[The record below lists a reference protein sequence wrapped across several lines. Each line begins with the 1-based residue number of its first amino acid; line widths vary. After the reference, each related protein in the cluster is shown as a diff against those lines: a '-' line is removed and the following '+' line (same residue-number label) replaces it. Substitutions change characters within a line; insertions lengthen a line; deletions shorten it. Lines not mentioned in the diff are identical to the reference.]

1 MRMERETAIGPANG
15 VRALWPI
22 YHREIPIF
30 LREFAAAPSVERLRE
45 VGMNCGCEYTQFPQF
60 AKIGSYSRFDHS
72 MGTALIIW
80 HFTGDEKQALAGL
93 FHDIATPVFAHVVD
107 FLNGDHLRQESTESG
122 TAERIAG
129 DRRLCDLLK
138 AHGLAV
144 EQVADYHI
152 YPIADNAPP
161 ALSADRLEYTLGN
174 LLNYGFAGREEIA
187 AFYKN
192 LTVGQDEAGRPE
204 LAFRTPETASAFAM
218 AALRNSRVYV
228 ADEDRFAMQA
238 LADLLRLALER
249 GALSRGDLWET
260 EPAVIAKLKADP
272 VCAAGWKRFCSYS
285 HILRRMQR
293 PENGCWVRINA
304 KKRWIDPLVPGL
316 GRVSRWD
323 AGVRREMEAFQT
335 LDFSKWLSGT

>member
-1 MRMERETAIGPANG
+1 MLFRSDIMRVERETMIGVANG

-228 ADEDRFAMQA
+228 ADEDQ
-238 LADLLRLALER
+238 
-249 GALSRGDLWET
+249 
-260 EPAVIAKLKADP
+260 I
-272 VCAAGWKRFCSYS
+272 
-285 HILRRMQR
+285 
-293 PENGCWVRINA
+293 
-304 KKRWIDPLVPGL
+304 
-316 GRVSRWD
+316 GRAHV
-323 AGVRREMEAFQT
+323 
-335 LDFSKWLSGT
+335 

>member
-129 DRRLCDLLK
+129 DRRLCDLL
-138 AHGLAV
+138 
-144 EQVADYHI
+144 
-152 YPIADNAPP
+152 
-161 ALSADRLEYTLGN
+161 
-174 LLNYGFAGREEIA
+174 
-187 AFYKN
+187 
-192 LTVGQDEAGRPE
+192 
-204 LAFRTPETASAFAM
+204 
-218 AALRNSRVYV
+218 
-228 ADEDRFAMQA
+228 
-238 LADLLRLALER
+238 
-249 GALSRGDLWET
+249 
-260 EPAVIAKLKADP
+260 
-272 VCAAGWKRFCSYS
+272 
-285 HILRRMQR
+285 
-293 PENGCWVRINA
+293 
-304 KKRWIDPLVPGL
+304 
-316 GRVSRWD
+316 
-323 AGVRREMEAFQT
+323 
-335 LDFSKWLSGT
+335 